1 MIYPDG
7 KALDKV
13 FAATVKRSNKAA
25 ISAVIFDEE
34 KILYEKHDGLINR
47 EDGIRPDGNSLYMIA
62 SNTKVLTALGIMRLM
77 EDGKLD
83 LKDDIRKYIPEFSVR
98 SRLGK
103 KPMTIGSFLMHRSGL
118 VCDLYRYMIAD
129 GPVYTDII
137 EGLKDTYRTS
147 LPGEMF
153 SYSNLGYTLLG
164 IVIERISGMKYV
176 EFMNK
181 HLFGPLEME
190 VHYCPEKELPEEV
203 LPKTARSYDS
213 KGKRVYDP
221 LGCCIPAGS
230 CTYTSIYDLMKIGQL
245 ILNKGKYKGR
255 RIYRKKTIRL
265 MEKLPVKDRWDEELA
280 VIGHGLFHHKLFT
293 DYQTG
298 PFMGHGGN
306 TVYHHSLFDFLP
318 EEKLGIIV
326 FSDFENAPALIG
338 KLEKALLNEY
348 LAQAGFAKKEKT
360 IHREVPMDVTQHIG
374 KYDMIAGPMSFVLGD
389 DRRLHVYAADAEY
402 TARMLDHG
410 WMKLDSGKPAKE
422 LNESQRMIRDNLW
435 RQVEYF
441 GKEVLLMSSDGQEKA
456 VGVRWKNP
464 QINAAWLEACGI
476 YAPDEAL
483 IQEGYD
489 GMELV
494 LKDQELILTI
504 RIIGEK
510 LNYWLRVLNDQE
522 AIVKGFGRNTGQT
535 VTLKKDEEGW
545 HLECD
550 GVRALRKIQEEDR

>member
-13 FAATVKRSNKAA
+13 FAATVKRGNKAA

-62 SNTKVLTALGIMRLM
+62 SNTKVLTTLGIMRLV

-190 VHYCPEKELPEEV
+190 VH
-203 LPKTARSYDS
+203 
-213 KGKRVYDP
+213 
-221 LGCCIPAGS
+221 
-230 CTYTSIYDLMKIGQL
+230 
-245 ILNKGKYKGR
+245 
-255 RIYRKKTIRL
+255 
-265 MEKLPVKDRWDEELA
+265 
-280 VIGHGLFHHKLFT
+280 
-293 DYQTG
+293 
-298 PFMGHGGN
+298 
-306 TVYHHSLFDFLP
+306 
-318 EEKLGIIV
+318 
-326 FSDFENAPALIG
+326 
-338 KLEKALLNEY
+338 
-348 LAQAGFAKKEKT
+348 
-360 IHREVPMDVTQHIG
+360 
-374 KYDMIAGPMSFVLGD
+374 
-389 DRRLHVYAADAEY
+389 
-402 TARMLDHG
+402 
-410 WMKLDSGKPAKE
+410 
-422 LNESQRMIRDNLW
+422 
-435 RQVEYF
+435 
-441 GKEVLLMSSDGQEKA
+441 
-456 VGVRWKNP
+456 
-464 QINAAWLEACGI
+464 
-476 YAPDEAL
+476 
-483 IQEGYD
+483 
-489 GMELV
+489 
-494 LKDQELILTI
+494 
-504 RIIGEK
+504 
-510 LNYWLRVLNDQE
+510 
-522 AIVKGFGRNTGQT
+522 
-535 VTLKKDEEGW
+535 
-545 HLECD
+545 
-550 GVRALRKIQEEDR
+550 